1 MIRYLLIIFLLTG
14 LAVWGERQ
22 LEGEA
27 GYVLLHIGPWIV
39 ETTLVALL
47 LGLIGFL
54 LVAYVLYN
62 LLRTVLR
69 MPSEVKGAWQR
80 RKREKA
86 QKALTDGLLRLSEGR
101 WEQAELSLVQ
111 RVSDLGMPV
120 LSYLGAAQAAQRLQ
134 ADDRRDQYLELA
146 LQSAPEAEV
155 AVLLTQAQLQL
166 QQGRDEDALAT
177 LVRARELDPDNQ
189 RALELLIDLRA
200 TSNDWQALNDL
211 LRQAARARFL
221 STERAHELAVQVACQ
236 RLTAAGSETD
246 TDDLLHAWSDTPKRL
261 RDLPSVTRAYV
272 TRLRECGA
280 DSRAGDQILQFMKR
294 HWDDEL
300 AKVYGELDQD
310 DSVAQLATVEEWV
323 QRHGDKPI
331 LLVLAGQLCL
341 RNKLW
346 GRARSYLERSL
357 AQGPNPE
364 TYLALGELSEQ
375 TEDVDAALINYR
387 AGLALSQS
395 SSLGSRTKFAPVS
408 AISG

>member
-1 MIRYLLIIFLLTG
+1 MIRYLAAIFLLTA

-22 LEGEA
+22 LEGQA

-39 ETTLVALL
+39 ETTFIALV
-47 LGLIGFL
+47 LGLVGFL
-54 LVAYVLYN
+54 LLAYLIFT
-62 LLRTVLR
+62 LLRSIYR
-69 MPSEVKGAWQR
+69 MPGDLKGAWQQR
-80 RKREKA
+80 RRDKA

-120 LSYLGAAQAAQRLQ
+120 LSYLGAAQAAQRLH

-146 LQSAPEAEV
+146 LQSSPESEI

-177 LVRARELDPDNQ
+177 LVRARELDPNNQ

-200 TSNDWQALNDL
+200 TKGDWQALQDL
-211 LRQAARARFL
+211 LREADRARFL
-221 STERAHELAVQVACQ
+221 SVERLQDLKVQVACQ
-236 RLTAAGSETD
+236 RLNAAGKEGD
-246 TDDLLHAWSDTPKRL
+246 VDDLMHAWNDTAKRL

-272 TRLRECGA
+272 TRLRVCGEDQLA
-280 DSRAGDQILQFMKR
+280 ADQIVQFMKR

-300 AKVYGELDQD
+300 AKIYGQLQQD

-323 QRHGDKPI
+323 QRHGEKPV
-331 LLVLAGQLCL
+331 LLTLAGQLCL
-341 RNKLW
+341 GNKLW

-357 AQGPNPE
+357 AQSPE
-364 TYLALGELSEQ
+364 PATLLALGELNAE
-375 TEDVDAALINYR
+375 TEDSAAALENYR
-387 AGLALSQS
+387 TGLAL
-395 SSLGSRTKFAPVS
+395 
-408 AISG
+408 AIGRH